1 MPTRPRIILSEKEFK
16 NSAIATNHVLVE
28 MKYSSDKLR
37 THAGIHIG
45 FDSEEVFAAGMDDK
59 TAHAADVAE
68 IWGIVVRVPDK
79 LVFDI
84 DDPLSMD
91 WECEQELIEGD
102 TVFFNVLESKN
113 ANEVQVGNT
122 VYRSIPYRDCII
134 AKRWHWIDKWKGLR
148 TQHTICL
155 NGFVLCTPCYMPKL
169 GTLDAVSDTLVDKT
183 RGKIA
188 YIGNP
193 VKSYLREE
201 YCHIEDLRVGDEVLF
216 DKKAPLYMLERLKET
231 AVFPQWPLWVVQ
243 RRRIAML
250 LNR

>member
-1 MPTRPRIILSEKEFK
+1 MPTRPRIILSEKEFE

-45 FDSEEVFAAGMDDK
+45 FNSEEIFAVGMDDK

-68 IWGIVVRVPDK
+68 IWGIVTRVPDR
-79 LVFDI
+79 LVFDK

-91 WECEQELIEGD
+91 WECGQELQKGD
-102 TVFFNVLESKN
+102 QVFFNVLESKN

-122 VYRSIPYRDCII
+122 VYRSIPYRDCIVT
-134 AKRWHWIDKWKGLR
+134 KRTIPTMGAD
-148 TQHTICL
+148 TTVNICL

-169 GTLDAVSDTLVDKT
+169 GSLDAVSDTLVDKT

-231 AVFPQWPLWVVQ
+231 AVFPEWPLWVVQ